1 MHNEQQGKLLS
12 RCSIHAVPGMIFSS
26 LVLVSVFTLF
36 DARLNGLTYFEKKI
50 IGEGIKNN
58 NILGG

>member
-1 MHNEQQGKLLS
+1 MNIG
-12 RCSIHAVPGMIFSS
+12 RIFSS
-26 LVLVSVFTLF
+26 LILVSVFTLF
-36 DARLNGLTYFEKKI
+36 DARLNGLTYFEKKF